1 MAIDSYSPSATSSS
15 FRPISSACV
24 FLRKIQGNQKSQKL
38 MRCGKI
44 PAFEQPR
51 ILGTIKWRNL
61 NSGDV
66 VTRETEKKRL
76 EDSHKLISVLFVC
89 KTDQNLVDRAT
100 CTILQ
105 GRLDVVANL

>member
-1 MAIDSYSPSATSSS
+1 
-15 FRPISSACV
+15 
-24 FLRKIQGNQKSQKL
+24 